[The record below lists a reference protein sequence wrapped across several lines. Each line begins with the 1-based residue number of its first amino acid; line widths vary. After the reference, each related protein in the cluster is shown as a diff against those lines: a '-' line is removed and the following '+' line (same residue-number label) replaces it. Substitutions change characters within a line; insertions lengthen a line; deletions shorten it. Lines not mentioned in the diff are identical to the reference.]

1 MHMNRMLLSLAAS
14 LGLSSSLAVS
24 QLPIMP
30 EMMPNHAYRNR
41 GAAKR
46 RKTGALY
53 PHSSTRQRA
62 RYARQIAA
70 GQIKNA

>member
-1 MHMNRMLLSLAAS
+1 MKTKGFMTAIMAALLAS
-14 LGLSSSLAVS
+14 A
-24 QLPIMP
+24 PIANF
-30 EMMPNHAYRNR
+30 MMPHRDYRNR

-46 RKTGALY
+46 RKTGWYY

-70 GQIKNA
+70 GQLRMEGVTNG